1 MLLWKAKTR
10 NLLIFKSKN
19 PNPLM
24 LSLSGF
30 EKKYP
35 SGFEVVIPQLDLPQ
49 GIHLILGGNGSGKS
63 TLLKALAGIHPA
75 NGRVELN
82 GVSLFDQPLD
92 YRRKI
97 GFAPAEPTF
106 PEFLNLHD
114 LIAFVARAKQAS
126 VAEISELKAVFEVED
141 FLSFPIGGYSSGM
154 LKKSALLL
162 AFMGQ
167 PELIILDEP
176 FTTIDAQ
183 TQAQLVRLICQRAK
197 EGTGFLTTSHQS
209 GPIELL
215 PVTSV
220 LHMRSGKLA
229 THE

>member
-1 MLLWKAKTR
+1 MGYLPHL
-10 NLLIFKSKN
+10 KN
-19 PNPLM
+19 PHLHM
-24 LSLSGF
+24 LSLSSF

-75 NGRVELN
+75 KGEVLLN
-82 GVSLFDQPLD
+82 GTSLSSQPIE

-97 GFAPAEPTF
+97 GFSGAEPTF
-106 PEFLNLHD
+106 PEYLNLQD
-114 LIAFVARAKQAS
+114 LIEVVAKAKQS
-126 VAEISELKAVFEVED
+126 STSELYELKNLLGVED
-141 FLSFPIGGYSSGM
+141 FLTYPIGSYSSGM
-154 LKKSALLL
+154 LKKSGLLL
-162 AFMGQ
+162 AFLGK

-197 EGTGFLTTSHQS
+197 EGTGFLITSHQS

-229 THE
+229 TYE

>member
-1 MLLWKAKTR
+1 
-10 NLLIFKSKN
+10 
-19 PNPLM
+19 M

-75 NGRVELN
+75 KGEVSLN
-82 GVSLFDQPLD
+82 GISLTSHPID
-92 YRRKI
+92 YRQKI

-106 PEFLNLHD
+106 PECLNLKD
-114 LIAFVARAKQAS
+114 LIAFVAKAKQAS
-126 VAEISELKAVFEVED
+126 VTEISELKTVFEVEE
-141 FLSFPIGGYSSGM
+141 FLSYPIGGYSSGM

-162 AFMGQ
+162 AFLGS
-167 PELIILDEP
+167 PELVILDEP

-183 TQAQLVRLICQRAK
+183 TQDQLIKLIIKKAK
-197 EGTGFLTTSHQS
+197 QGVSFLITSHQS
-209 GPIELL
+209 GPVDLL
-215 PVTSV
+215 PVDTI
-220 LHMRSGKLA
+220 LKMKSGRIA
-229 THE
+229 SHE

>member
-1 MLLWKAKTR
+1 
-10 NLLIFKSKN
+10 
-19 PNPLM
+19 M

-35 SGFEVVIPQLDLPQ
+35 SGFEVVIPQLDLPE

-75 NGRVELN
+75 NGEVLLN
-82 GVSLFDQPLD
+82 GTSLSSQPIH

-97 GFAPAEPTF
+97 GFSAAEPTF
-106 PEFLNLHD
+106 PEYLNLTD
-114 LIAFVARAKQAS
+114 LITVVAKAKQS
-126 VAEISELKAVFEVED
+126 THAEIAELTTILEVGE
-141 FLSFPIGGYSSGM
+141 FMTYPIGGYSSGM
-154 LKKSALLL
+154 LKKSALML
-162 AFMGQ
+162 AFLGK

-183 TQAQLVRLICQRAK
+183 TQGQLVRLICQRAK
-197 EGTGFLTTSHQS
+197 EGTGFLITSHQS

-215 PVTSV
+215 PVMSV

>member
-1 MLLWKAKTR
+1 
-10 NLLIFKSKN
+10 
-19 PNPLM
+19 M
-24 LSLSGF
+24 LSLIGF

-35 SGFEVVIPQLDLPQ
+35 SGFEVVIPRLDLPQ

-75 NGRVELN
+75 QGEVLLN
-82 GVSLFDQPLD
+82 GTSLKSQPLE

-97 GFAPAEPTF
+97 GFAAAEPTF
-106 PEFLNLHD
+106 PEYLNLHD
-114 LIAFVARAKQAS
+114 LISVVAKAKKS
-126 VAEISELKAVFEVED
+126 SNAEISELKSMLDVED
-141 FLSFPIGGYSSGM
+141 FMTYPIGGYSSGM

-176 FTTIDAQ
+176 FTTIDVQ
-183 TQAQLVRLICQRAK
+183 TQEQLVRLICQRAK
-197 EGTGFLTTSHQS
+197 EGTGFLITSHQS
-209 GPIELL
+209 GPVELL

-220 LHMRSGKLA
+220 LHMRSGKLLV
-229 THE
+229 HE

>member
-1 MLLWKAKTR
+1 
-10 NLLIFKSKN
+10 
-19 PNPLM
+19 M
-24 LSLSGF
+24 LSLIGF

-35 SGFEVVIPQLDLPQ
+35 SGFEVVIPRLDLPQ

-75 NGRVELN
+75 QGEVLLN
-82 GVSLFDQPLD
+82 GTSLKSQPLE

-97 GFAPAEPTF
+97 GFAAAEPTF
-106 PEFLNLHD
+106 PEYLNLHD
-114 LIAFVARAKQAS
+114 LISVVAKAKKS
-126 VAEISELKAVFEVED
+126 SNAEISELKSMLDVED
-141 FLSFPIGGYSSGM
+141 FMTYPIGGYSSGM

-183 TQAQLVRLICQRAK
+183 TQEQLVRLICQRAK
-197 EGTGFLTTSHQS
+197 DGTGFLITSHQS
-209 GPIELL
+209 GPVELL

-220 LHMRSGKLA
+220 LHMRSGKLLV
-229 THE
+229 HE

>member
-1 MLLWKAKTR
+1 
-10 NLLIFKSKN
+10 
-19 PNPLM
+19 M

-75 NGRVELN
+75 NGWVELN
-82 GVSLFDQPLD
+82 GVSLFDQPLE

-97 GFAPAEPTF
+97 GFATAEPTF

-114 LIAFVARAKQAS
+114 LIAFVAKAKQAS
-126 VAEISELKAVFEVED
+126 EAEISELKAVFDVED
-141 FLSFPIGGYSSGM
+141 FLSYPIGGYSSGM

-162 AFMGQ
+162 AFLGN
-167 PELIILDEP
+167 PELVILDEP
-176 FTTIDAQ
+176 FTTIDAH
-183 TQAQLVRLICQRAK
+183 TQDQLVKLIKTKAK
-197 EGTGFLTTSHQS
+197 KGTSFLITSHQR
-209 GPIELL
+209 GPVELL
-215 PVTSV
+215 PVSSI
-220 LHMRSGKLA
+220 LHMKSVKIQTNG
-229 THE
+229 

>member
-1 MLLWKAKTR
+1 
-10 NLLIFKSKN
+10 
-19 PNPLM
+19 M

-35 SGFEVVIPQLDLPQ
+35 SGFEVVIPQLDLPE

-75 NGRVELN
+75 NGEVLLN
-82 GVSLFDQPLD
+82 GTSLSSQPID

-97 GFAPAEPTF
+97 GFSAAEPTF
-106 PEFLNLHD
+106 PEYLNLTD
-114 LIAFVARAKQAS
+114 LITVVAKAKQS
-126 VAEISELKAVFEVED
+126 THAEIAELTTILEVGE
-141 FLSFPIGGYSSGM
+141 FMTYPIGGYSSGM
-154 LKKSALLL
+154 LKKSALML
-162 AFMGQ
+162 AFLGK
-167 PELIILDEP
+167 PKLIILDEP

-183 TQAQLVRLICQRAK
+183 TQGQLVRLICQRAK
-197 EGTGFLTTSHQS
+197 EGTGFLITSHQS

>member
-1 MLLWKAKTR
+1 
-10 NLLIFKSKN
+10 
-19 PNPLM
+19 M

-35 SGFEVVIPQLDLPQ
+35 SGFEVVIPQLDLPE

-63 TLLKALAGIHPA
+63 TILKALAGIHPA
-75 NGRVELN
+75 NGEVLLN
-82 GVSLFDQPLD
+82 GTSLSSQPID

-97 GFAPAEPTF
+97 GFSAAEPTF
-106 PEFLNLHD
+106 PEYLNLTD
-114 LIAFVARAKQAS
+114 LITVVAKAKQS
-126 VAEISELKAVFEVED
+126 THAEIAELTTILEVGE
-141 FLSFPIGGYSSGM
+141 FMTYPIGGYSSGM
-154 LKKSALLL
+154 LKKSALML
-162 AFMGQ
+162 AFLGK
-167 PELIILDEP
+167 PKLIILDEP

-183 TQAQLVRLICQRAK
+183 TQGQLVRLICQRAK
-197 EGTGFLTTSHQS
+197 EGTGFLITSHQS

>member
-1 MLLWKAKTR
+1 
-10 NLLIFKSKN
+10 
-19 PNPLM
+19 M

-75 NGRVELN
+75 NGEVLLN
-82 GVSLFDQPLD
+82 GTSLSSQPID

-97 GFAPAEPTF
+97 GFSAAEPTF
-106 PEFLNLHD
+106 PEYLNLQD
-114 LIAFVARAKQAS
+114 LIRVVAKAKES
-126 VAEISELKAVFEVED
+126 THAEISELTTILDVKEFMTY
-141 FLSFPIGGYSSGM
+141 PIGGYSSGM

-183 TQAQLVRLICQRAK
+183 TQEQLVRLIIQRSK
-197 EGTGFLTTSHQS
+197 EGTSFLITSHQS

-220 LHMRSGKLA
+220 LHMRAGKLA
-229 THE
+229 AHE

>member
-1 MLLWKAKTR
+1 
-10 NLLIFKSKN
+10 
-19 PNPLM
+19 M

-35 SGFEVVIPQLDLPQ
+35 SGFEVVIPQLDLPE

-63 TLLKALAGIHPA
+63 TLLKALAGIHHA
-75 NGRVELN
+75 NGEVLLN
-82 GVSLFDQPLD
+82 GTSLSSQPID

-97 GFAPAEPTF
+97 GFSAAEPTF
-106 PEFLNLHD
+106 PEYLNLTD
-114 LIAFVARAKQAS
+114 LITVVAKAKQS
-126 VAEISELKAVFEVED
+126 THAEIAELTTILEVGE
-141 FLSFPIGGYSSGM
+141 FMTYPIGGYSSGM
-154 LKKSALLL
+154 LKKSALML
-162 AFMGQ
+162 AFLGK

-183 TQAQLVRLICQRAK
+183 TQGQLVRLICQRAK
-197 EGTGFLTTSHQS
+197 EGTGFLITSHQS